1 MANEVF
7 DNRRANLRAL
17 IHQHR
22 GASNLAKL
30 LGYTSPSYISQMAGP
45 KPTRQITEK
54 VARDIERKLLLP
66 SGWLDQQPTVYR
78 VEVDERRVQE
88 VVLLVGQLLRD
99 TSTTVVPE
107 QFAGLVA
114 LAHEREG
121 LDETYIRRLIHLI
134 NPESRST

>member
-17 IHQHR
+17 IHEHR
-22 GASNLAKL
+22 GPSNLAKL
-30 LGYTSPSYISQMAGP
+30 LGYTSPSYLSQMAGP

-66 SGWLDQQPTVYR
+66 ASWLDKKPTAYPVN
-78 VEVDERRVQE
+78 VDEGRVQE
-88 VVLLVGQLLRD
+88 VVLLVGQILQD
-99 TSTTVVPE
+99 ASTTVSPE

-114 LAHEREG
+114 LAHERG
-121 LDETYIRRLIHLI
+121 LDETYIRRLINLI
-134 NPESRST
+134 NPKSRSK